1 VITLDIDSKPQV
13 TVNHYY
19 NFLDYL
25 IDIGGYMMILK
36 FFIAII
42 GAYSLYGS
50 YSTYISRKI
59 RKEMIARNHQAKVDM
74 HNNRDSEAAT
84 DPENFIMDVPT
95 VFEIE
100 RKFNERVSS
109 QAIYDMHDR
118 LDRLESRK
126 YKLGELEKK
135 IGSIELA

>member
-1 VITLDIDSKPQV
+1 MY

-19 NFLDYL
+19 SFLDYL
-25 IDIGGYMMILK
+25 IDLGGYMMILK
-36 FFIAII
+36 FFVAII
-42 GAYSLYGS
+42 CIYSIYGS

-59 RKEMIARNHQAKVDM
+59 RKEMIARNHQAKVDQ
-74 HNNRDSEAAT
+74 HNNRGDGETAT
-84 DPENFIMDVPT
+84 DSDAVIVAIPT

-126 YKLGELEKK
+126 AKLGELE
-135 IGSIELA
+135 GRMDGFELS